1 MKLVLPRYQNQK
13 RTWQKRKLQTN
24 FLHEHKMQKFSIKY
38 LKTKSNNTLKTI
50 IPGHQWLTSII
61 LATQGAE
68 IRRITV

>member
-1 MKLVLPRYQNQK
+1 
-13 RTWQKRKLQTN
+13 
-24 FLHEHKMQKFSIKY
+24 MQKFSIKY

-68 IRRITV
+68 IRRIWVSNQPGEIVHKTLS